1 MVAILAQVLFS
12 FSGRGGGSAMARVL
26 FPLRAQIGTLSSGAR
41 LSFLLHLFLEI
52 ECGFLDNLGPFV
64 CLQLDM
70 AGSKDVID
78 RVLLKERHKQA
89 GTLALS
95 FPWEQGIFKEI
106 LGNTAGLPALP
117 VVEVPLDL
125 PSSSAATLDDF
136 VQVARAAAV
145 TEATN
150 VAHYRLAVERATWRA
165 CSKLSV
171 GEQITLVCQ
180 KFDLIL
186 AHDYNCS
193 VVGRTIKGMSSTA
206 QG

>member
-1 MVAILAQVLFS
+1 MTECFWR
-12 FSGRGGGSAMARVL
+12 RGTSKQERWL
-26 FPLRAQIGTLSSGAR
+26 FPFR
-41 LSFLLHLFLEI
+41 
-52 ECGFLDNLGPFV
+52 
-64 CLQLDM
+64 
-70 AGSKDVID
+70 GSK
-78 RVLLKERHKQA
+78 
-89 GTLALS
+89 GS
-95 FPWEQGIFKEI
+95 EI
-106 LGNTAGLPALP
+106 LGNAAGLPALP

-125 PSSSAATLDDF
+125 PSSSAATLDTLDDF
-136 VQVARAAAV
+136 VQVARSAAV

-171 GEQITLVCQ
+171 GEQVTLVCQ